1 MLNTGLSTT
10 RGMNNEILAMASKPE
25 ANAMSD
31 PLEEAWEIIEA
42 YELISS
48 IQTEFIARQ
57 RKTIAEQRKYIAT
70 LEGVA
75 AERVVKLWN

>member
-1 MLNTGLSTT
+1 
-10 RGMNNEILAMASKPE
+10 
-25 ANAMSD
+25 MSD